1 MKLGGGGILSV
12 RQDVVFKGVKDGL
25 YITLNDT
32 QELDVL
38 KEKLKERLLQA
49 ECFFQSSDVILD
61 VGTRQLSID
70 EVLDIQHILASPSGL
85 RLKKLVHGDYQAPV
99 VKDKIRK
106 GIPEP
111 AAVLPKVPETRPLSH
126 PDSGVQ
132 ETLLHRG
139 TLRSGQRIDH
149 HGNVVVIGDVNPG
162 AEIRATGDIAV
173 MGALRGLAHAG
184 ANGDIDVSVIAFRLA
199 PTQLRIADIIGR
211 PPENSDSSAKEPEVA
226 RLKDG
231 MIIVEALEGTRWEG
245 ER

>member
-1 MKLGGGGILSV
+1 MVLAAK
-12 RQDVVFKGVKDGL
+12 QDVVFKGVRDGL
-25 YITLNDT
+25 HITLNDN
-32 QELDVL
+32 QELEIL

-70 EVLDIQHILASPSGL
+70 EVLDIQHILAFPSGL
-85 RLKKLVHGDYQAPV
+85 RLKKLVHGDYQAVTAKEQPHKKPAEPV
-99 VKDKIRK
+99 VL
-106 GIPEP
+106 P
-111 AAVLPKVPETRPLSH
+111 PKVLEARPVNHFDGS
-126 PDSGVQ
+126 VQ

-149 HGNVVVIGDVNPG
+149 DGNVVVIGDVNPG

-184 ANGDIDVSVIAFRLA
+184 ANGNVEVSVIAFRLA
-199 PTQLRIADIIGR
+199 PTQLRIADTIGR

-231 MIIVEALEGTRWEG
+231 MIIVEPLEGTRWEG